1 MLPPG
6 LICSTYEFRS
16 ESLMNHAPWILLD
29 TETTG
34 LKAPIYAVELAA
46 QRMRGWIPE
55 GPPFRRLLNHNADI
69 PPEASRVN
77 GYTREILERDG
88 EPPLAVYEAF
98 ADYADG
104 QPLVAYNLRYDLDDV
119 LRPEW
124 QRLGIS
130 PIGSPGFCALR
141 LAQRLLDPVPAGN
154 HKLQTLRQFYRLP
167 ERGAHTALGDVETV
181 ADLMQQVL
189 RPLAEARGLETW
201 EAICAFTAA
210 PWFPSRIAFGKHK
223 GRLFREALDD
233 PSLYGWLQWLASSS
247 NPRSAEMGRWYLD
260 QLNSTAQASL
270 QPSVLAEVAAN
281 ESNELVLFR
290 DLELETLRQLIA
302 SARTRLADLEA
313 EYTEEH
319 HGVEVVQ
326 SELFTRLR
334 PYYERRDA
342 LQLKIHYR
350 RKYLDTL
357 LVEGEE
363 EAETVTSGYEEARAQ
378 TERDYEEAATEAA
391 EASALSDDEQKEL
404 KGLFRKL
411 VGLYHPDRFGQDPG
425 KQQAYN
431 HLIQEINGARD
442 RGDIERL
449 REIASDP
456 NGFLLRQGL
465 GSLDF
470 SDEAALAKL
479 RQLYDSLQ
487 ERILK
492 LLAEWDQ
499 LRDSAEYELY
509 TLSQK
514 QPSLVQKVA
523 DQQAEL
529 LAEETAELEVEARQ
543 LAEEIAQLTG
553 TNDPFCS

>member
-1 MLPPG
+1 
-6 LICSTYEFRS
+6 
-16 ESLMNHAPWILLD
+16 MNHVSWILLD

-34 LKAPIYAVELAA
+34 FNAPIYVVELAA
-46 QRMRGWIPE
+46 QRMRGWTPE
-55 GPPFRRLLNHNADI
+55 GPPFHRLLNHNTDI
-69 PPEASRVN
+69 PPEAARVN

-88 EPPLAVYEAF
+88 DPPLAVYDAF
-98 ADYADG
+98 ADYVDG
-104 QPLVAYNLRYDLDDV
+104 QPLVAYHLRYDLDDV

-124 QRLGIS
+124 QRLGIA
-130 PIGSPGFCALR
+130 PIGCPGFCALR

-167 ERGAHTALGDVETV
+167 QRGAHTALGDVETV

-189 RPLAEARGLETW
+189 RPLAEERGLETW
-201 EAICAFTAA
+201 EAISAFAAA

-223 GRLFREALDD
+223 GRSFRDALDD
-233 PSLYGWLQWLASSS
+233 PNLHAWLQWLASSS
-247 NPRSAEMGRWYLD
+247 NSRSAEMGRWYLD
-260 QLNSTAQASL
+260 QLSRMPHAPP
-270 QPSVLAEVAAN
+270 QPAVVTEVAA
-281 ESNELVLFR
+281 SDSDELVLFR
-290 DLELETLRQLIA
+290 DPELETLRQLIA

-334 PYYERRDA
+334 PHYERREA
-342 LQLKIHYR
+342 LRLKIHYR

-357 LVEGEE
+357 LIDGEE
-363 EAETVTSGYEEARAQ
+363 EAEVVTPDYEEARAQ
-378 TERDYEEAATEAA
+378 TERDYEEAAAEAA
-391 EASALSDDEQKEL
+391 ESRALSDDEQKEL

-411 VGLYHPDRFGQDPG
+411 VGLYHPDRFAHEPD
-425 KQQAYN
+425 KQEIYN
-431 HLIQEINGARD
+431 HLIQEINAARD

-449 REIASDP
+449 REIANDP

-470 SDEAALAKL
+470 SDEAELAKL
-479 RQLYDSLQ
+479 RQLYETLQ
-487 ERILK
+487 ERILN
-492 LLAEWDQ
+492 LLAEWEQ

-514 QPSLVQKVA
+514 QPNLVQEVA
-523 DQQAEL
+523 DQQAAQI
-529 LAEETAELEVEARQ
+529 AEETGELEAEAEQ
-543 LAEEIAQLTG
+543 LAKEIAQLTG
-553 TNDPFCS
+553 ADDPFGN

>member
-1 MLPPG
+1 MKH
-6 LICSTYEFRS
+6 S
-16 ESLMNHAPWILLD
+16 PWVLLD

-34 LKAPIYAVELAA
+34 FKAPIYVVELAA
-46 QRMRGWIPE
+46 QTMRGWMPE
-55 GPPFRRLLNHNADI
+55 GPPFQRLLNHNADI

-88 EPPLAVYEAF
+88 EPPIDVYQAF
-98 ADYADG
+98 ADYVDG
-104 QPLVAYNLRYDLDDV
+104 RPLVAYNLRYDLDNV

-130 PIGSPGFCALR
+130 PIGCPGFCALR
-141 LAQRLLDPVPAGN
+141 LTQRLLDPVPAGN

-167 ERGAHTALGDVETV
+167 QRGAHTALGDVETV
-181 ADLMQQVL
+181 VDLMQQVL
-189 RPLAEARGLETW
+189 RPLAEARGLDTW
-201 EAICAFTAA
+201 EAISAFTAA

-233 PSLYGWLQWLASSS
+233 PSLYAWLQWLASSR

-260 QLNSTAQASL
+260 QISRTTQAA
-270 QPSVLAEVAAN
+270 PEPAVVAEVATSD
-281 ESNELVLFR
+281 SNKLMLFR
-290 DLELETLRQLIA
+290 DPEFETLRQLIA

-334 PYYERRDA
+334 PHYERRDA
-342 LQLKIHYR
+342 LRLKIHYR

-357 LVEGEE
+357 LIDGEE
-363 EAETVTSGYEEARAQ
+363 EAEAVTPDYEEARAQ
-378 TERDYEEAATEAA
+378 TESDYEEAAA
-391 EASALSDDEQKEL
+391 EATDNRALSDDGQKEL

-411 VGLYHPDRFGQDPG
+411 VGLYHPDRFVHEPDNQET
-425 KQQAYN
+425 YN

-442 RGDIERL
+442 RGDINRL
-449 REIASDP
+449 REIAYDP
-456 NGFLLRQGL
+456 NGFLLRHGL

-470 SDEAALAKL
+470 SDEVQLVKL
-479 RQLYDSLQ
+479 RQLYETLQ
-487 ERILK
+487 EHILN
-492 LLAEWDQ
+492 LLAEWEQ
-499 LRDSAEYELY
+499 LRDSSGYELY

-514 QPSLVQKVA
+514 QPSLLQEVA
-523 DQQAEL
+523 DQQAAQI
-529 LAEETAELEVEARQ
+529 AEEIVGLEAEAEQ

-553 TNDPFCS
+553 AEVHF